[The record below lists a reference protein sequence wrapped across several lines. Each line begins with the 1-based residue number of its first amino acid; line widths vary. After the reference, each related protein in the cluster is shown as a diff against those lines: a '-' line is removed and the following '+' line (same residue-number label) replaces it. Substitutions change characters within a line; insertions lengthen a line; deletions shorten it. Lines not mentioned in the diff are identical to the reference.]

1 MWDSMGFFQELV
13 ANQGSREAAFAA
25 MAGTSASNQFSSPE
39 DIAQTILYLASDES
53 AHLTGVELAIAQG
66 HVG

>member
-1 MWDSMGFFQELV
+1 
-13 ANQGSREAAFAA
+13 

-39 DIAQTILYLASDES
+39 DIARTILYLASDES
-53 AHLTGVELAIAQG
+53 AHLTGVELVVAQG